1 MLLNEIFM
9 YNMDYYYGNY
19 SSENYLR
26 HYGVLGMKWGVHR
39 ALKSWHNATD
49 KASKVQAANS
59 LQKHHN
65 KITSKITT
73 LDTKTQKLG
82 KKKFKYET
90 KTKPKITKYSTK
102 AIKLENK
109 AYKMGVGKMEKAKKL
124 EGKAR
129 KLDKKA
135 SKLELKG
142 AKMDSKIIKT
152 NAKRMVYK
160 QYLNKVDAV
169 LLNEGKKYVSEVLK
183 KN

>member
-26 HYGVLGMKWGVHR
+26 HYGVLGMKWGVIR
-39 ALKSWHNATD
+39 SLKSWNNATD
-49 KASKVQAANS
+49 KASKVKAANS

-73 LDTKTQKLG
+73 LDAKTKKLG
-82 KKKFKYET
+82 QKKFKFET
-90 KTKPKITKYSTK
+90 KTKPKIAKYSTK

-152 NAKRMVYK
+152 NAKEWFINSTLIK
-160 QYLNKVDAV
+160 
-169 LLNEGKKYVSEVLK
+169 
-183 KN
+183 

>member
-1 MLLNEIFM
+1 M

-39 ALKSWHNATD
+39 ALKVGHIATD

-90 KTKPKITKYSTK
+90 KTKPKIAKYSTK

-142 AKMDSKIIKT
+142 ARWILKLLRLMQKEWFINSTLIK
-152 NAKRMVYK
+152 
-160 QYLNKVDAV
+160 
-169 LLNEGKKYVSEVLK
+169 
-183 KN
+183 

>member
-1 MLLNEIFM
+1 MN
-9 YNMDYYYGNY
+9 YYYGNY

-26 HYGVLGMKWGVHR
+26 HYGVLGMKWGVR
-39 ALKSWHNATD
+39 RSLKSWNNATD

-73 LDTKTQKLG
+73 LDTKTQKIR
-82 KKKFKYET
+82 KNKFKYET
-90 KTKPKITKYSTK
+90 KTKPKIAKLNKK
-102 AIKLENK
+102 AIKLENRS
-109 AYKMGVGKMEKAKKL
+109 YKMGVGRMNKARKL

-129 KLDKKA
+129 KFDYKA

-160 QYLNKVDAV
+160 QYLNKVDTV

>member
-1 MLLNEIFM
+1 M
-9 YNMDYYYGNY
+9 YNMNYYYGNY

-39 ALKSWHNATD
+39 ALKKWSSATD
-49 KASKVQAANS
+49 KTSKTEAANS

-65 KITSKITT
+65 KITSKIST

-82 KKKFKYET
+82 KKKFKFET
-90 KTKPKITKYSTK
+90 KTKPKLAKYSTK

-124 EGKAR
+124 EGKSR
-129 KLDKKA
+129 KLDQKA

-142 AKMDSKIIKT
+142 AKLNSKIIKT
-152 NAKRMVYK
+152 NAKIMVYK
-160 QYLNKVDAV
+160 QYLNTVDAV